1 MTMTQPLVSEEW
13 AEAAAPLTELLPGVP
28 GAGGTVSLA
37 VSGGRRQEAGFHW
50 SYDAG
55 KAEPGAA
62 GIDGDADLVLLLA
75 AEDAIDVLKG
85 EVEPSVAFMRGRLK
99 ASGDGGLLLGFLKS
113 TVDPAFAGWREKV
126 RALASETAG

>member
-1 MTMTQPLVSEEW
+1 MTQPLMSAEW
-13 AEAAAPLTELLPGVP
+13 ADAAGPLTELLPDVP
-28 GAGGTVSLA
+28 GAVGSVSLA

-55 KAEPGAA
+55 KAKPGAA
-62 GIDGDADLVLLLA
+62 GIDAAADLVLLLA
-75 AEDAIDVLKG
+75 APDAIDVLKG
-85 EVEPSVAFMRGRLK
+85 DVEPSVAFMRGRLK

-113 TVDPAFAGWREKV
+113 TVDPAFSDWRDRV

>member
-1 MTMTQPLVSEEW
+1 MSAEW
-13 AEAAAPLTELLPGVP
+13 ADAAAPLTELLPDVP
-28 GAGGTVSLA
+28 GAAGSVSLA

-55 KAEPGAA
+55 KARSGIA
-62 GIDGDADLVLLLA
+62 GIDGAADLVLLLA
-75 AEDAIDVLKG
+75 APDAIDVLKG
-85 EVEPSVAFMRGRLK
+85 DVEPSVAFMRGRLK

-113 TVDPAFAGWREKV
+113 TVDPAFSNWRDKV

>member
-1 MTMTQPLVSEEW
+1 MTQPWMSAEW
-13 AEAAAPLTELLPGVP
+13 ADAAAPLTELLPDVP
-28 GAGGTVSLA
+28 GVSGSVSLA

-55 KAEPGAA
+55 KARAGAA
-62 GIDGDADLVLLLA
+62 GIDAGADLVLLLA
-75 AEDAIDVLKG
+75 APDAIDVFKG

-113 TVDPAFAGWREKV
+113 TVDPRFADWRDKV
-126 RALASETAG
+126 RALASDTAG

>member
-1 MTMTQPLVSEEW
+1 MTQPLMSAEW
-13 AEAAAPLTELLPGVP
+13 ADAAAPLTELLPDVP
-28 GAGGTVSLA
+28 GAAGSVSLA

-55 KAEPGAA
+55 KARSGTA
-62 GIDGDADLVLLLA
+62 GIDGAADLVLLLA
-75 AEDAIDVLKG
+75 APDAIDVLKG
-85 EVEPSVAFMRGRLK
+85 DVEPSVAFMRGRLK

-113 TVDPAFAGWREKV
+113 TVDPAFSNWRDKV

>member
-1 MTMTQPLVSEEW
+1 MTQQLMSAEW
-13 AEAAAPLTELLPGVP
+13 ADAAAPLTELLPDVP
-28 GAGGTVSLA
+28 GAVGSVSLA

-55 KAEPGAA
+55 KAKPGTA
-62 GIDGDADLVLLLA
+62 GIDGAADLVLLLA
-75 AEDAIDVLKG
+75 APDAIDVLKG
-85 EVEPSVAFMRGRLK
+85 DVEPSVAFMRGRLK

-113 TVDPAFAGWREKV
+113 TVDPAFSDWRDRV

>member
-1 MTMTQPLVSEEW
+1 MTQPLMSAEW
-13 AEAAAPLTELLPGVP
+13 ADAAAPLTELLPDVP
-28 GAGGTVSLA
+28 GAVGSVSLA

-55 KAEPGAA
+55 KAKPGAA
-62 GIDGDADLVLLLA
+62 GIDGAADLVLLLA
-75 AEDAIDVLKG
+75 APDAIDVLKG
-85 EVEPSVAFMRGRLK
+85 DVEPSVAFMRGRLK

-113 TVDPAFAGWREKV
+113 TVDPAFSDWRDKV

>member
-1 MTMTQPLVSEEW
+1 MTQPLMSAEW
-13 AEAAAPLTELLPGVP
+13 ADAAAPLTELLPDVP
-28 GAGGTVSLA
+28 GAVGSVSLA

-55 KAEPGAA
+55 KAKPGTA
-62 GIDGDADLVLLLA
+62 GIDGAADLVLLLA
-75 AEDAIDVLKG
+75 APDAIDVLKG
-85 EVEPSVAFMRGRLK
+85 DVEPSVAFMRGRLK

-113 TVDPAFAGWREKV
+113 TVDPAFSDWRDRV

>member
-1 MTMTQPLVSEEW
+1 MSAEW
-13 AEAAAPLTELLPGVP
+13 ADAAAPLTELLPDVP
-28 GAGGTVSLA
+28 GAVGSVSLA

-55 KAEPGAA
+55 KAKPGTA
-62 GIDGDADLVLLLA
+62 GIDGAADLVLLLA
-75 AEDAIDVLKG
+75 APDAIDVLKG
-85 EVEPSVAFMRGRLK
+85 DVEPSVAFMRGRLK

-113 TVDPAFAGWREKV
+113 TVDPAFSDWRDRV

>member
-1 MTMTQPLVSEEW
+1 MTHPLMSAEW
-13 AEAAAPLTELLPGVP
+13 ADAAAPLTELLPDVP
-28 GAGGTVSLA
+28 GAVGSVSLA

-55 KAEPGAA
+55 KAKPGAA
-62 GIDGDADLVLLLA
+62 GIDGAADLVLLLA
-75 AEDAIDVLKG
+75 APDAIDVLKG
-85 EVEPSVAFMRGRLK
+85 DVEPSVAFMRGRLK

-113 TVDPAFAGWREKV
+113 TVDPAFSDWRDKV

>member
-1 MTMTQPLVSEEW
+1 MSAEW
-13 AEAAAPLTELLPGVP
+13 ADAAAPLTELLPDVP
-28 GAGGTVSLA
+28 GAAGSVSLA

-55 KAEPGAA
+55 KARSGTA
-62 GIDGDADLVLLLA
+62 GIDGAADLVLLLA
-75 AEDAIDVLKG
+75 APDAIDVLKG
-85 EVEPSVAFMRGRLK
+85 DVEPSVAFMRGRLK

-113 TVDPAFAGWREKV
+113 TVDPAFSNWRDKV